1 MSDIKIASGRS
12 NLSLSKKVAEGL
24 GVSLADTSIKNFSD
38 GEIWV
43 KYNENVRGVDLFIL
57 QSTFAPTDNIFELLM
72 LIDAAK
78 ELLPVGLLPLYLT
91 MGMLGKTEKTNR
103 ESQLLQNYLL
113 ICWFVLVLIE

>member
-1 MSDIKIASGRS
+1 MPDFKIATGRS
-12 NLSLSKKVAEGL
+12 NLPLAKKVAKSL

-43 KYNENVRGVDLFIL
+43 KYNENVRGVDLYIL

-78 ELLPVGLLPLYLT
+78 ERLPVELLRLYPT
-91 MGMLGKTEKTNR
+91 MAMPVRTEKI
-103 ESQLLQNYLL
+103 SQ
-113 ICWFVLVLIE
+113 E